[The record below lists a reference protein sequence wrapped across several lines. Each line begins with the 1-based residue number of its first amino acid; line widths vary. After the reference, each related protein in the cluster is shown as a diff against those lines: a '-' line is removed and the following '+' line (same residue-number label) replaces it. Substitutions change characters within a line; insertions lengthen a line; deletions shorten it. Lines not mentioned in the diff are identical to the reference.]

1 MTARTVQAAAVLAA
15 AVAVCGLVQEA
26 RCRRA
31 RREAVAERLMAGCVL
46 RDQSVLLADV
56 EAFRRRL
63 MPLLA
68 QEAVLASADAVL
80 EDALAVGGMRIDPT
94 VEGGSE

>member
-15 AVAVCGLVQEA
+15 AVVVCGLVQQEA

-31 RREAVAERLMAGCVL
+31 RREAVAERLMAGCVV
-46 RDQSVLLADV
+46 RNRAVLLADV
-56 EAFRRRL
+56 DAFRRRL
-63 MPLLA
+63 GLLLER
-68 QEAVLASADAVL
+68 EAVLASADAVL
-80 EDALAVGGMRIDPT
+80 EDALASWARIDPT